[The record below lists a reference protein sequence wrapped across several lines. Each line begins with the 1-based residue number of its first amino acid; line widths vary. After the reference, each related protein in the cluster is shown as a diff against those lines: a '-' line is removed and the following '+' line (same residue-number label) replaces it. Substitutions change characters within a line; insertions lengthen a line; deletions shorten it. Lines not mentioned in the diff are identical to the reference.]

1 MKSFFVLFEPEK
13 RSRFRPQNVQGLNL
27 GFGHE
32 RGLAA
37 DLVTIDSNEMFG
49 NEAIH
54 QGVDTLA
61 TWCPK
66 GPQKM
71 PILYFSLVLGTIAL
85 GTSAWSDC
93 FWIIRTYKKKV
104 LWWVKIDDFS
114 TTAIAHSMYNIN
126 GQQKWPKKNGKFSWS
141 EISESVDIRLLLCR
155 QYTYATSKI

>member
-61 TWCPK
+61 TCVQRAPK
-66 GPQKM
+66 DGHFV
-71 PILYFSLVLGTIAL
+71 LSLVLSCECAVFVL
-85 GTSAWSDC
+85 C
-93 FWIIRTYKKKV
+93 F
-104 LWWVKIDDFS
+104 
-114 TTAIAHSMYNIN
+114 M
-126 GQQKWPKKNGKFSWS
+126 
-141 EISESVDIRLLLCR
+141 LCVVR
-155 QYTYATSKI
+155 RVSSLVCCVACVVSCG